1 MENCIEWTKGTNQK
15 GYGRKWVDGKLVAA
29 HRHAYEEA
37 HGPIP
42 DGLVVMHLCDNPSCY
57 NVEHLTLGTH
67 ADNSDDKVRK
77 GRQAKGE
84 TLSKKLTETD
94 VLTIRSL
101 DLSHAEIAKM
111 YGVSQST
118 ITRIIRR
125 DTWRH
130 I

>member
-29 HRHAYEEA
+29 HRHAYEEV

-42 DGLVVMHLCDNPSCY
+42 DGLVVMHLCDNPRCY

-84 TLSKKLTETD
+84 TLSEKLTETD
-94 VLTIRSL
+94 VLTIRTL
-101 DLSHAEIAKM
+101 NLPHAEIAKI